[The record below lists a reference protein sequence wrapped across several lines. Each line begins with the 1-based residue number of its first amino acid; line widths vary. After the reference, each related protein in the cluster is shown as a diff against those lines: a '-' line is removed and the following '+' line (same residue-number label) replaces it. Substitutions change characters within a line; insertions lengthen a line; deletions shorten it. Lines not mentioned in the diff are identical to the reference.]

1 MSAVGGGA
9 AAGAAGAEGGYS
21 LLPEK
26 RRVRTKD
33 VLLAGDAAG
42 NVHVLEIPK
51 SLRFRRDK
59 DRGLRERFR
68 RNL

>member
-1 MSAVGGGA
+1 MSAVGGGT
-9 AAGAAGAEGGYS
+9 AAGTAGEGGYS

-42 NVHVLEIPK
+42 NVHVLEVPK
-51 SLRFRRDK
+51 SLRYRRDK